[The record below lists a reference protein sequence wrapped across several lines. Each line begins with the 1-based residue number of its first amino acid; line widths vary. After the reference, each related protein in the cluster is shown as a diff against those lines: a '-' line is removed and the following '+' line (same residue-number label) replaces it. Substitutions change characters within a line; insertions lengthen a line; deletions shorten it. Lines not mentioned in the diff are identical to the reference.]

1 MDILTI
7 TAGLSSLT
15 HQEGAIHGDDHCQQD
30 RHRYVEG
37 IGDPLK
43 QGLMPLWEKRNA
55 TRPRVLPGHSSA
67 PKAPSICSRQL
78 PMSASKP
85 MAYTFK
91 VSIPLPRDDEIRGVV
106 GPAYR
111 PGETGNFA
119 KMFAGT
125 GDLHAAMLGL
135 DKAVFQAEGVD
146 PKARQI
152 ILRSAK
158 VMDAP
163 YEWRYG
169 SCQTHLLGLASARS
183 GWSGHGGQ
191 RTLLR

>member
-1 MDILTI
+1 
-7 TAGLSSLT
+7 
-15 HQEGAIHGDDHCQQD
+15 
-30 RHRYVEG
+30 
-37 IGDPLK
+37 
-43 QGLMPLWEKRNA
+43 
-55 TRPRVLPGHSSA
+55 
-67 PKAPSICSRQL
+67 
-78 PMSASKP
+78 MSASKP